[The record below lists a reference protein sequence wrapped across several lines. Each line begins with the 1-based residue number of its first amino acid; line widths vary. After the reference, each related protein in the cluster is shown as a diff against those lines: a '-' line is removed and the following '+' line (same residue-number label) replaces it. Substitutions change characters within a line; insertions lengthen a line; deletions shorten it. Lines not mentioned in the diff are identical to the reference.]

1 MLERKGEN
9 MNKRK
14 NVLLIHGF
22 NGIPKIFYY
31 FQKELEAQGYNVII
45 PNFTVRE
52 EINISA
58 YFKVFDMYRNIMN
71 EDLIVVAHS
80 IGNPMFIKYICKN
93 NMNIGLYI
101 SLAGFAEPFYV
112 EGKDVL
118 NQVIKPLKISD
129 EEKSKNVNLINEKYS
144 IYSDNDHIVPFKI
157 LEEYSSVVD
166 SKPVL
171 ISGIGHMGKKIG
183 LEELPEVIKIIQE
196 SNYKKI

>member
-1 MLERKGEN
+1 
-9 MNKRK
+9 MNKGK

-31 FQKELEAQGYNVII
+31 IEKELESQEYTVII
-45 PNFTVRE
+45 PNFPVRE
-52 EINISA
+52 EINIST
-58 YFKVFDMYRNIMN
+58 YFKVFDMYKDIMN
-71 EDLIVVAHS
+71 ENLIVVAHS

-93 NMNIGLYI
+93 NINIGLYI

-118 NQVIKPLKISD
+118 NQVIKPLRISD
-129 EEKSKNVNLINEKYS
+129 EEKSKNINLINEKYS

-157 LEEYSSVVD
+157 LEEYPSVVN
-166 SKPVL
+166 SKPVF

>member
-1 MLERKGEN
+1 MDKE
-9 MNKRK
+9 K

-22 NGIPKIFYY
+22 NGIPKVFYY
-31 FQKELEAQGYNVII
+31 IKKELESQKYNVII
-45 PNFTVRE
+45 PNFPVRE
-52 EINISA
+52 EINICA
-58 YFKVFDMYRNIMN
+58 YFKVFDMYRDIMN
-71 EDLIVVAHS
+71 ENLIVVAHS

-93 NMNIGLYI
+93 NINIGLYI
-101 SLAGFAEPFYV
+101 SLAGFANPFYV

-118 NQVIKPLKISD
+118 NQVIKVLTISD
-129 EEKSKNVNLINEKYS
+129 EEKSKNINLIKEKYS

-157 LEEYSSVVD
+157 LEEYPYVVN
-166 SKPVL
+166 SKPVF

>member
-1 MLERKGEN
+1 
-9 MNKRK
+9 MNKGK

-31 FQKELEAQGYNVII
+31 IEKELESQEYTVII
-45 PNFTVRE
+45 PNFPVRE
-52 EINISA
+52 EINIST
-58 YFKVFDMYRNIMN
+58 YFKVFDMYKDIMN
-71 EDLIVVAHS
+71 ENLIVVAHS

-93 NMNIGLYI
+93 NINIGLYI

-118 NQVIKPLKISD
+118 NQVIKPLRISD
-129 EEKSKNVNLINEKYS
+129 EEKSKNINLINEKYS

-157 LEEYSSVVD
+157 LEEYPSVVN
-166 SKPVL
+166 SKPVF

-183 LEELPEVIKIIQE
+183 LEKLPEVIKIIQE
-196 SNYKKI
+196 SKYNKL

>member
-1 MLERKGEN
+1 

>member
-1 MLERKGEN
+1 

-31 FQKELEAQGYNVII
+31 FQEELEAQGYNVII

-80 IGNPMFIKYICKN
+80 IGNPIFIKYICKN

-118 NQVIKPLKISD
+118 NQVIKLLKISD

-157 LEEYSSVVD
+157 LEEYSSVID

-196 SNYKKI
+196 SNYKKYKLAIYC